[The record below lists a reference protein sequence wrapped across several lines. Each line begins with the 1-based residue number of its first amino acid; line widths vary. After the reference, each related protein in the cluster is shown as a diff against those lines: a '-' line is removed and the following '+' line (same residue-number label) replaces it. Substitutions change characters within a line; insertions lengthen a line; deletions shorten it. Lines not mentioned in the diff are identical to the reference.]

1 MLGRRRR
8 RVGSRQSLPRLARS
22 IADDTVRLLRVEVQ
36 SVRARFSGALR
47 LAALAAGLLAGAA
60 TLAFLAFI
68 GLVVAIG
75 LALALVLPEWAA
87 AFIVA
92 VALALVSSALALLGR
107 AGLQRAREGR
117 VSGPVELDTALQD
130 TRYRLDAE
138 LEALS
143 TRLGPRRFGRLN
155 VRNGRGEIGG

>member
-1 MLGRRRR
+1 
-8 RVGSRQSLPRLARS
+8 
-22 IADDTVRLLRVEVQ
+22 
-36 SVRARFSGALR
+36 
-47 LAALAAGLLAGAA
+47 
-60 TLAFLAFI
+60 
-68 GLVVAIG
+68 
-75 LALALVLPEWAA
+75 
-87 AFIVA
+87 
-92 VALALVSSALALLGR
+92 
-107 AGLQRAREGR
+107 